1 MGSPKLTE
9 NRTQV
14 LSSHQDQSVGELVS
28 HVSEQASRLARSELR
43 LAQLEMAEK
52 GKRAGK
58 GAGMFGGAGLLA
70 LYGFACLVTTAI
82 LALAG
87 AVSPWLAALIVGVA
101 LLGIAGVVALVG
113 RREVT
118 QATPPVPTE
127 TVTGIKKDI
136 QALKPGSHS

>member
-1 MGSPKLTE
+1 
-9 NRTQV
+9 
-14 LSSHQDQSVGELVS
+14 
-28 HVSEQASRLARSELR
+28 
-43 LAQLEMAEK
+43 
-52 GKRAGK
+52 
-58 GAGMFGGAGLLA
+58 MFGGAGLLA